1 MGDKKRKLDAD
12 KFVVG
17 AQVVVLE
24 PFMSN
29 QKSNRM
35 EPHAGLTGS
44 VVKIDE
50 DGDGQIA
57 FQFESGVVKQ
67 WVFRHNF
74 HKLQVQT
81 ATDEPAT
88 DEPATDEPATKRQRA
103 AASGA

>member
-1 MGDKKRKLDAD
+1 MGKRKLDAD

-17 AQVVVLE
+17 AQVVMLE

-35 EPHAGLTGS
+35 ELHAGLTGS

-88 DEPATDEPATKRQRA
+88 KRQRFNPWFTCRRRA